1 MSSIVLATHNPGKVI
16 EISDLLKKFDLKI
29 YSAKYFSIKEPVE
42 NGKTFIENAIIK
54 SSYVSKKTN
63 LPALADDSGLCVP
76 ILDNQPGIFSARW
89 AGKEKNFLKAVDK
102 IEKKMKSISTMTKK
116 DRKAFFCCA
125 LSLSIPNGKVYTFEG
140 KVHGHLQFPP
150 RGNNGFGYDPI
161 FIPLN
166 FKKTFGEMK
175 YKFKEGISHRKKAF
189 IKLEKYLGQ
198 I

>member
-1 MSSIVLATHNPGKVI
+1 MRSLVLATHNPGKVN
-16 EISDLLKKFDLKI
+16 EITDLLKKFNLKI
-29 YSAKYFSIKEPVE
+29 YSANYFKISEPVE
-42 NGKTFIENAIIK
+42 NGKSFIENAIIK

-89 AGKEKNFLKAVDK
+89 AGKEKNFLKASNL
-102 IEKKMKSISTMTKK
+102 IEKKMSIICTMTKK
-116 DRKAFFCCA
+116 NREAFFCCA
-125 LSLSIPNGKVYTFEG
+125 LSLSIPDGEIYTFEG

-161 FIPLN
+161 FVPLKY
-166 FKKTFGEMK
+166 KKTFGEMTYA
-175 YKFKEGISHRKKAF
+175 YKEKISHRKKAF
-189 IKLEKYLGQ
+189 TKLEKYLSK

>member
-1 MSSIVLATHNPGKVI
+1 MRSIVLATHNPGKVK
-16 EISDLLKKFDLKI
+16 EISDLLKKFNLNI
-29 YSAKYFSIKEPVE
+29 YSAKYFNIKEPIE
-42 NGKTFIENAIIK
+42 NGKSFTENAIIK

-89 AGKEKNFLKAVDK
+89 AGKEKNFLKASYK
-102 IEKKMKSISTMTKK
+102 IEKKMNNICKMTKK
-116 DRKAFFCCA
+116 NRKAFFCCA
-125 LSLSIPNGKVYTFEG
+125 LSLSIPNGEIYTYEG

-161 FIPLN
+161 FIPLK

-175 YKFKEGISHRKKAF
+175 YKFKESISHRKKAF
-189 IKLEKYLGQ
+189 IKLEKYL
-198 I
+198 IKV